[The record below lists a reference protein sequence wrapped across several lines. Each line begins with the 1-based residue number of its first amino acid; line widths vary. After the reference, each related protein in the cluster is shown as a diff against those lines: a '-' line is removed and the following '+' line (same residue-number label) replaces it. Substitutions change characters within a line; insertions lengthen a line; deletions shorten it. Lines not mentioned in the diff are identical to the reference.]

1 MIVGKGEG
9 AVGIWAERWMG
20 LPKKRRDEWQF
31 VTVCLGL
38 VLTPRPLSLDK
49 GQSLP
54 GDESSWGGALRQ
66 LSSFRRICFQADKK
80 TPGTRGRQSP
90 WIYGAQ
96 SFPCGSAGKESA
108 CIAGDLGSIP
118 GLGRSPR
125 EGKGYQPQYSG
136 PENSIDCTGQGVT
149 ESDMTE
155 GLSLSLFKGLQFK
168 TINISKWH
176 LRRRHVLNSSCH
188 GAAFA
193 TTLHTRSA
201 GDGGWT
207 LGAYSRP
214 CPPTVALPIIS
225 TMTLNFGVP
234 ICDLRESAYV
244 YTTGATHAKLLLL
257 WS

>member
-1 MIVGKGEG
+1 MNDSLWRSVWAWCWLLGPFPLIKVNPFRVMKAPGVGLSDNCGPFG
-9 AVGIWAERWMG
+9 GSVFRQI
-20 LPKKRRDEWQF
+20 RRH
-31 VTVCLGL
+31 LG
-38 VLTPRPLSLDK
+38 
-49 GQSLP
+49 Q
-54 GDESSWGGALRQ
+54 E
-66 LSSFRRICFQADKK
+66 ADKA
-80 TPGTRGRQSP
+80 SP

-108 CIAGDLGSIP
+108 CIAGDLGSVP
-118 GLGRSPR
+118 GLGRSSG

-136 PENSIDCTGQGVT
+136 PENSMDCTVQGVT
-149 ESDMTE
+149 ESDTTE
-155 GLSLSLFKGLQFK
+155 GLSLFKGLQLK

-176 LRRRHVLNSSCH
+176 LRRRHVLNSSSH

-207 LGAYSRP
+207 LGAHSRP